1 MKILKYR
8 GRFLTPAFL
17 GDADQSG
24 QWRTP
29 PFKALLRQWW
39 RVVKARECD
48 YDHSQ
53 LREAEGC
60 LFGHAWLKDQSGKQW
75 AMQSRIRLR
84 LAEWRGGRMQQ
95 WQNDPPVFHK
105 EVGINGRKIGSH
117 LYLGYGPLTYK
128 KHKGT
133 SLKETPAIDAN
144 EALGFSLGVS
154 AQNESDIQET
164 LQLIH
169 WFGTL
174 GGRSRNGWGSVC
186 IESLNEQNGFNL
198 TPMDSILSGKAIQ
211 ELLKFS
217 RPLADC
223 LQLDWPHAIG
233 TSDER
238 LLLWKSRFHFDSWS
252 QAMQELARIKIAF
265 RTACSIRR
273 NQDKEENGKCN
284 PCLDDR
290 HILAY
295 PVTHHGVNGWV
306 EKDKKSNFRRDKRG
320 YLIQSER
327 LANQLRFKIVQNK
340 NNRYW
345 CLAFHLP
352 CGLPE
357 MLQEK
362 LGLSR
367 ISHADQFRVWNK
379 VHGILDKEMKRIQ
392 GTQEGRP

>member
-1 MKILKYR
+1 MKRLEYTVQ
-8 GRFLTPAFL
+8 FVTPAFL
-17 GDADQSG
+17 GNAFQQG

-105 EVGINGRKIGSH
+105 EVGISGRKIGSH
-117 LYLGYGPLTYK
+117 LYLGYGPLTFK
-128 KHKGT
+128 RHKGT
-133 SLKETPAIDAN
+133 GLKQTPAIDAN
-144 EALGFSLGVS
+144 EAIGFNLGVT
-154 AQNESDIQET
+154 AQDESDLQRT
-164 LQLIH
+164 LQFIH

-174 GGRSRNGWGSVC
+174 GGRSRNGWGSVSL
-186 IESLNEQNGFNL
+186 ESLNQQNGFNL
-198 TPMDSILSGKAIQ
+198 APTDSILSGKAIQ

-233 TSDER
+233 TSNER

-265 RTACSIRR
+265 RTKLDAPV
-273 NQDKEENGKCN
+273 GKAG
-284 PCLDDR
+284 DR

-295 PVTHHGVNGWV
+295 PVTNHKVNGWL
-306 EKDKKSNFRRDKRG
+306 ENGRDTN
-320 YLIQSER
+320 R
-327 LANQLRFKIVQNK
+327 LANQLRFKVVQDK
-340 NNRYW
+340 NNKYW

-362 LGLSR
+362 LGPNK
-367 ISHADQFRVWNK
+367 ISTDDQLRVWNK